1 LRPGDLTFAHVHRF
15 IDQVVTVDDG
25 AIVDAVLW
33 LLENAK
39 MVVEP
44 SGAAT
49 VAAVLSGRV
58 AIEGPIVA
66 IVSGG
71 NVDMDRLDEFRR
83 TRTA

>member
-1 LRPGDLTFAHVHRF
+1 
-15 IDQVVTVDDG
+15 
-25 AIVDAVLW
+25 
-33 LLENAK
+33 
-39 MVVEP
+39 VEP

-58 AIEGPIVA
+58 AIDGPIVA

-71 NVDMDRLDEFRR
+71 NIDMDRLDEFRR

>member
-1 LRPGDLTFAHVHRF
+1 VHRF
-15 IDQVVTVDDG
+15 IDQIVTVDDG